1 MIPSHIPALCSL
13 KKHTKKLTVHVPPKY
28 PPPTNVETRVPPLER
43 DRGWVS
49 SEHVVFFKDFKDVF
63 QRKEII
69 FFYPKQQGV
78 YFVFFV
84 DAMNYEPS
92 TFKQARTSHIYE
104 AKQMDIFQ

>member
-1 MIPSHIPALCSL
+1 MSL
-13 KKHTKKLTVHVPPKY
+13 RNTHPQLMWKQGYPLWNEIGGGY
-28 PPPTNVETRVPPLER
+28 PPNM
-43 DRGWVS
+43 S
-49 SEHVVFFKDFKDVF
+49 FFFKDFKDVF

-78 YFVFFV
+78 YFDFFV